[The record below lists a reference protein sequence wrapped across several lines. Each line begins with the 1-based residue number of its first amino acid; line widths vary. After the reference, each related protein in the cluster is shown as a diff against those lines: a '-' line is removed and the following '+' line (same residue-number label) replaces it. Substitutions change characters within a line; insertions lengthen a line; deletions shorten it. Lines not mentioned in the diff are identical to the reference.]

1 MSKKIGLKAEVL
13 LKFSSKSFKPISQSR
28 YDFRVVK
35 YRKKS
40 FDNVHVYLMK

>member
-28 YDFRVVK
+28 YDSRVVK